1 MNFIESHCSFLPAQ
15 FSLFQ
20 FLHPWFGKPAL
31 KCSENN
37 FAFTIYN
44 FLIVLVWFFSDSYGC
59 RREPQSF
66 NCLTS
71 FLMIEIKAETT
82 IIFGIPSQYCKAF
95 KIHVATRA
103 NNWKIMLLLR
113 WPCIALSHKK
123 TWLLHQL
130 WLKLAPR
137 TCQNGYMYLY
147 LFCILQFVVDQMWN
161 CNKDLWLWNSLWH
174 ENLYDQ

>member
-31 KCSENN
+31 ECSENN

-44 FLIVLVWFFSDSYGC
+44 FFIVLVWFFIDSYGC
-59 RREPQSF
+59 RQEPQSF

-82 IIFGIPSQYCKAF
+82 IIFDIPSQYCKAF
-95 KIHVATRA
+95 KIHVATWA
-103 NNWKIMLLLR
+103 NNWKIMLVLR
-113 WPCIALSHKK
+113 WPCMA
-123 TWLLHQL
+123 QL
-130 WLKLAPR
+130 
-137 TCQNGYMYLY
+137 Q
-147 LFCILQFVVDQMWN
+147 Q
-161 CNKDLWLWNSLWH
+161 KDLTFTSVVVKISPSNLSEWLHVSLSFFYFTVFCWPNV
-174 ENLYDQ
+174 EL

>member
-44 FLIVLVWFFSDSYGC
+44 FFIVLVWFFSDSYGC
-59 RREPQSF
+59 RREPQSL

-82 IIFGIPSQYCKAF
+82 IIFDIPSQYCKAF

-103 NNWKIMLLLR
+103 NNWKIMLVLR
-113 WPCIALSHKK
+113 WPCIG
-123 TWLLHQL
+123 QL
-130 WLKLAPR
+130 
-137 TCQNGYMYLY
+137 Q
-147 LFCILQFVVDQMWN
+147 Q
-161 CNKDLWLWNSLWH
+161 KDLTFTSVVVKISPSNLSEWLHVSLSFFYFTVFCWPNV
-174 ENLYDQ
+174 EL

>member
-44 FLIVLVWFFSDSYGC
+44 FFIVLVWFFSDSYGC

-113 WPCIALSHKK
+113 WPSMALSQQKDLTFTSVVVK
-123 TWLLHQL
+123 IS
-130 WLKLAPR
+130 PSNN
-137 TCQNGYMYLY
+137 NGYMYLY
-147 LFCILQFVVDQMWN
+147 LFFILQSFVDQMWN

-174 ENLYDQ
+174 ENLHDQ